1 MEQSVDK
8 LMRVL
13 AIFYRAM
20 KGESISVKS
29 LALEYGVST
38 KSISRDINDIK
49 NFLCDHRELVGNTEL
64 MYNGQTKSYELQFD
78 SFLLNEELMVLIKIL
93 IGTRAL
99 RRNDLL
105 TLIGKLKQLTT
116 IKDRGLVEQ
125 LIKKEL
131 HRYIPVEHIEQN
143 VIDRVW
149 QLTRCI
155 HDKNEI
161 TISYYKAN
169 REKVSRTIQPVALLF
184 SEYYFYLVAYWLDK
198 QGETDYVPILYRVD
212 RVVDVVEH
220 RKHFE
225 LDKNVDFDEGNLRN
239 KVQFMYAGKPQTVKF
254 EYIGDSL
261 QAVLDRI
268 PTAQVLSLEGK
279 RAVIE
284 ADVFGQGIKF
294 YLLGQGSRVKAL
306 EPPEFVAEMKA
317 EVAKMSALYADR
329 TS

>member
-1 MEQSVDK
+1 MDQSIDK
-8 LMRVL
+8 SMRVL

-64 MYNGQTKSYELQFD
+64 LYNGQTKAYQLQFD
-78 SFLLNEELMVLIKIL
+78 SFLLNEELMILIKIL
-93 IGTRAL
+93 IGTRSL

-105 TLIGKLKQLTT
+105 NLIGKLKQLTT

-131 HRYIPVEHIEQN
+131 HRYIAVEHIEQD
-143 VIDRVW
+143 VINRVW

-155 HDKNEI
+155 HERIEI
-161 TISYYKAN
+161 TIDYYKAN
-169 REKVSRTIQPVALLF
+169 SERVSRTVQPVALLF
-184 SEYYFYLVAYWLDK
+184 SEYYFYLVGYWLDK
-198 QGETDYVPILYRVD
+198 EGQTDHVPILYRVD
-212 RVVDVVEH
+212 RVVNVVEH

-225 LDKNVDFDEGNLRN
+225 LTKEFDFDEGDLRN
-239 KVQFMYAGKPQTVKF
+239 KVQFMYAGKPQTIKF
-254 EYIGDSL
+254 EYVGDSL

-268 PTAQVLSLEGK
+268 PTAQVLSLDGNK
-279 RAVIE
+279 AVIE

-317 EVAKMSALYADR
+317 EIEKMKSLYD
-329 TS
+329 SKC

>member
-1 MEQSVDK
+1 MDQSIDK
-8 LMRVL
+8 SMRVL

-38 KSISRDINDIK
+38 KSISRDMNDIK
-49 NFLCDHRELVGNTEL
+49 NFLCDHRELVGNTEFI
-64 MYNGQTKSYELQFD
+64 YNGQTKAYQLQFD
-78 SFLLNEELMVLIKIL
+78 SFLLNEELMILIKIL
-93 IGTRAL
+93 IGTRSL

-105 TLIGKLKQLTT
+105 NLIGKLKQLTT
-116 IKDRGLVEQ
+116 IKDRNLVEQ

-131 HRYIPVEHIEQN
+131 HRYIPVEHIEQDVVN
-143 VIDRVW
+143 RVW

-155 HDKNEI
+155 HERIEI
-161 TISYYKAN
+161 TIDYYKAN
-169 REKVSRTIQPVALLF
+169 RERVSRTVQPVALLF
-184 SEYYFYLVAYWLDK
+184 SEYYFYLVGYWLDK
-198 QGETDYVPILYRVD
+198 EGQTDHVPILYRVD
-212 RVVDVVEH
+212 RVVNVVEH

-225 LDKNVDFDEGNLRN
+225 LTKEFDFDEGDLRN

-268 PTAQVLSLEGK
+268 PTAQVLSLEGNK
-279 RAVIE
+279 AVIE

-294 YLLGQGSRVKAL
+294 YLLGQGCRVRAL
-306 EPPEFVAEMKA
+306 EPPEFVAEMKK
-317 EVAKMSALYADR
+317 EIQKMYSLYDENKC
-329 TS
+329 